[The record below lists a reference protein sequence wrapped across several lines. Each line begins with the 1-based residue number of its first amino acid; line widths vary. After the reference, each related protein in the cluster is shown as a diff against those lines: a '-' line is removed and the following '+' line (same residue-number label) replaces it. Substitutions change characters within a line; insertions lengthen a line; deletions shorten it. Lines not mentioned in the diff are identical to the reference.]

1 MFRQQQ
7 SGRSKRPG
15 HKYLHL
21 DVSLMLVRDNPAGRS
36 TFTDSNIT
44 GESGGSITPIE
55 DAVCGCRGYGF
66 AWAVGF
72 GGVRTLDLVG
82 CCSSLKQ

>member
-21 DVSLMLVRDNPAGRS
+21 EVSLMLVRDNPAGRS

-55 DAVCGCRGYGF
+55 DDVCG
-66 AWAVGF
+66 
-72 GGVRTLDLVG
+72 
-82 CCSSLKQ
+82 